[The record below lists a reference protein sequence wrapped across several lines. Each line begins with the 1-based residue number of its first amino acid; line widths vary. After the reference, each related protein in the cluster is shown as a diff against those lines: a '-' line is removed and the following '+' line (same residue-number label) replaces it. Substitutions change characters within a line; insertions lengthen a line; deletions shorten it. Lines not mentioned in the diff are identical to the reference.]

1 MPKYK
6 RGKLIKHTCPACG
19 YSWESPNPKPKK
31 CPMCFAIMPYWKN
44 IKKKFFEIVKQGKVI
59 RLKAGEEY
67 KLTDDIIL
75 KVDEKGRLIIEQH

>member
-1 MPKYK
+1 
-6 RGKLIKHTCPACG
+6 
-19 YSWESPNPKPKK
+19 
-31 CPMCFAIMPYWKN
+31 MCFAIMPYWKN